1 MNWTIRAA
9 SHADA
14 DALALVGAATFLE
27 TFAPVH
33 TGQEIVDHC
42 RKEHS
47 PEAYRRLIGPESD
60 AWIVESVPTQAP
72 LGYALLTAADL
83 PGAAP
88 DDLELKRIYMLS
100 RLHGGGA
107 GAALMRLCVARAR
120 ERRAKRLL
128 LSVYS
133 LNDRALAFYRK
144 QGFEKIGENCFFV
157 GETGYLDFVLA
168 APLAA

>member
-1 MNWTIRAA
+1 MNWTIRTATR
-9 SHADA
+9 ADA
-14 DALALVGAATFLE
+14 DVLALVGAATFLE

-33 TGQEIVDHC
+33 TGAEIVDHC
-42 RKEHS
+42 REEHS
-47 PEAYRRLIGPESD
+47 PDAYRRLIGPSSD
-60 AWIVESVPTQAP
+60 AWIVESVPTAAP
-72 LGYALLTAADL
+72 LGYALLTEADL
-83 PGAAP
+83 PGGAP
-88 DDLELKRIYMLS
+88 GDLELKRIYVLS

-107 GAALMRLCVARAR
+107 GAELMRLAVARAR

-144 QGFEKIGENCFFV
+144 QGFEKIGDHRFYV

-168 APLAA
+168 APLTA

>member
-60 AWIVESVPTQAP
+60 AWIVESVPA
-72 LGYALLTAADL
+72 GR
-83 PGAAP
+83 
-88 DDLELKRIYMLS
+88 LKRAML
-100 RLHGGGA
+100 
-107 GAALMRLCVARAR
+107 
-120 ERRAKRLL
+120 
-128 LSVYS
+128 
-133 LNDRALAFYRK
+133 
-144 QGFEKIGENCFFV
+144 
-157 GETGYLDFVLA
+157 T
-168 APLAA
+168 